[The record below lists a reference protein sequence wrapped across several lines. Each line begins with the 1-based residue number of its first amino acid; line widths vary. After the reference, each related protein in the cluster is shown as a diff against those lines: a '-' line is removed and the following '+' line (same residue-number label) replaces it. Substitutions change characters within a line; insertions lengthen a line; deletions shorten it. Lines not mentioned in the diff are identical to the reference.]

1 MGGGGERAS
10 EAFLGLLVLLA
21 LSFGCTGGPS
31 EALRGWGDLGR
42 GPGPPAARP
51 RIRGRGRHGGPRQ
64 ERLGG
69 GGGGG
74 EGTSSHIRA
83 SEQAGGGHIDI
94 DPLPRYEMAHWAAMA
109 AASLRRRE
117 RARDWK
123 EAGVGGPA
131 ENATNGLESCGLVL
145 SLKLMPARF

>member
-1 MGGGGERAS
+1 MAGETSGGDPARRPRGLGFEAEGGMA
-10 EAFLGLLVLLA
+10 
-21 LSFGCTGGPS
+21 
-31 EALRGWGDLGR
+31 
-42 GPGPPAARP
+42 GPGGSGWEEAV
-51 RIRGRGRHGGPRQ
+51 
-64 ERLGG
+64 
-69 GGGGG
+69 G
-74 EGTSSHIRA
+74 EGKGRAVTSGRA

-123 EAGVGGPA
+123 EARVGGPA

-145 SLKLMPARF
+145 SLKLLPARF